1 MPLTIKVLYK
11 NTFTSSSHRRGKC
24 VTPVYL
30 DTTHSVHVTE
40 AGNEICQS
48 SLVIW
53 RATHWDDEI
62 NKEVAE
68 KREGVGN
75 NK

>member
-1 MPLTIKVLYK
+1 M
-11 NTFTSSSHRRGKC
+11 
-24 VTPVYL
+24 YL